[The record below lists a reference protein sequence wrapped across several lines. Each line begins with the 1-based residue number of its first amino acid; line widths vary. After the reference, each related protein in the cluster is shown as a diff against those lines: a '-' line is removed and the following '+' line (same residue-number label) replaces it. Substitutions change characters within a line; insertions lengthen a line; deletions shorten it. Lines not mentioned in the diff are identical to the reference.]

1 MVKWILSA
9 LLTVV
14 AVAGLTQ
21 AADAQYMYMDANGNG
36 VHDTGDRLNA
46 NNDSTFVDI
55 YLSTTLN
62 RNGSA
67 VTCNTLPAAAMD
79 INSYAFSIV
88 ATGGTVTYGTY
99 VNRQPAAFPNHAEV
113 LNPGDGTYKDAFYSF
128 SYTPGGLFRLGTLT
142 ITGTSGAPA
151 ITFVDLITG
160 AQDYTSFGT
169 ECPGIGGDNTYRL
182 DGPNTQA
189 FYGVPGDWFDTDG
202 LARSTTA
209 VSVALQDAQAEAG
222 LVRLRWIVPDARS
235 SVSMVERRTAI
246 SDWATLGQADVESG
260 GYVRYEDRSV
270 TPGERYAYR
279 LFVQSPTD
287 NGYSNEVWVLVP
299 SDAAAPL
306 ALQLDPVYPNPFQTE
321 TRFNFAVPRSGSVRL
336 TIFDVRG
343 RRVATVVERALPSG
357 WRSVAW
363 NGRDHLGRPVPSG
376 TYFAKL
382 EQAGK
387 VQMRKIVVAR

>member
-1 MVKWILSA
+1 MLKWILSA
-9 LLTVV
+9 LLVAV
-14 AVAGLTQ
+14 AVAGLAQ
-21 AADAQYMYMDANGNG
+21 VAGAQYMYLDANGNG

-46 NNDSTFVDI
+46 NNDSTFVDV
-55 YLSTTLN
+55 YLNTTLN

-67 VTCNTLPAAAMD
+67 VTCNTAPATAMN

-99 VNRQPAAFPNHAEV
+99 VSRQTTAFPNQAEV
-113 LNPGDGTYKDAFYSF
+113 LNPGDGTYKNAFYSF

-142 ITGTSGAPA
+142 ITGTSGTPA

-182 DGPNTQA
+182 DGPNTQL
-189 FYGVPGDWFDTDG
+189 FYGGPGDWFDADG
-202 LARSTTA
+202 LTRSTIA
-209 VSVALQDAQAEAG
+209 ISVALQDAQAEVG
-222 LVRLRWIVPDARS
+222 LVRLRWIVPNTQSSSFIVQRRS
-235 SVSMVERRTAI
+235 AA
-246 SDWATLGQADVESG
+246 SDWANLGPAVAENGS
-260 GYVRYEDRSV
+260 YVRYEDRSV

-279 LFVQSPTD
+279 LFVQSSTDQGYSDEVWILVPTD
-287 NGYSNEVWVLVP
+287 TG
-299 SDAAAPL
+299 APL
-306 ALQLDPVYPNPFQTE
+306 ALRLDPVYPNPFQTE
-321 TRFNFAVPRSGSVRL
+321 TRLNFAVPKSGSVLL

-343 RRVATVVERALPSG
+343 RRVATVVEQALPSG
-357 WRSVAW
+357 WRSIAW
-363 NGRDHLGRPVPSG
+363 DGRDHSGRLVPSG